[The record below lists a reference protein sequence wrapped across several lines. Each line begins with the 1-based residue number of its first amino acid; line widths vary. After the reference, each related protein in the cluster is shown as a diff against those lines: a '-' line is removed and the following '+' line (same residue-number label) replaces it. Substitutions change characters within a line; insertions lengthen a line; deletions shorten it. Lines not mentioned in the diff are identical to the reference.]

1 MRRYKYYRLKKTIA
15 FIEKYFTSMDN
26 WKDDFIATAKVSRGW
41 AVLSFDQRSNKLR
54 NISMDSYDLGDIAY
68 SSPILVLDMYKHACF
83 LQYADKKLDYINQFM
98 KNTNW
103 NVIGARLI
111 ISLKLTALYET
122 IVKLPFNIVPI
133 RIHPTS

>member
-68 SSPILVLDMYKHACF
+68 SSPILVLDMYEHAYF
-83 LQYADKKLDYINQFM
+83 LQYADKKSDYINQFM
-98 KNTNW
+98 KNTN
-103 NVIGARLI
+103 
-111 ISLKLTALYET
+111 
-122 IVKLPFNIVPI
+122 
-133 RIHPTS
+133 